1 MSERKL
7 AFLNLPNS
15 LTLFRIFAI
24 PLICYWLAQ
33 GDPLSCIGAAILF
46 GVAAVTDFFDG
57 YLARSRG
64 LVTLT
69 GKFLDPLADKLIV
82 MGALVVLVQLQWFPA
97 WLVILVLAREI
108 GITGLRGIA
117 SNEGIVIDAG
127 TTGKY
132 KTAFQL
138 TGLFSLL
145 VHYRYTVDFWLF
157 ESPVN
162 FHSVG
167 FWLFAISV
175 FFSLWS
181 AFGYAQGFVRA
192 LDERDTAAA

>member
-1 MSERKL
+1 MSKKNKS
-7 AFLNLPNS
+7 FLNLPNS
-15 LTLFRIFAI
+15 LTLFRILAI
-24 PLICYWLAQ
+24 PLVCYWLTQA
-33 GDPLSCIGAAILF
+33 DPLSCLGAALLF
-46 GVAAVTDFFDG
+46 GLAAITDFLDG
-57 YLARSRG
+57 YLARSQG
-64 LVTLT
+64 LVTLM

-82 MGALVVLVQLQWFPA
+82 MGALVVLVSLGWFPA

-117 SNEGIVIDAG
+117 SNEGIVIAAG

-145 VHYRYTVDFWLF
+145 LHYRYSIDFGLF

-162 FHSVG
+162 FHLVG

-175 FFSLWS
+175 VFSLWS
-181 AFGYAQGFVRA
+181 AFVYGRGFLRELRA
-192 LDERDTAAA
+192 ARA